1 MIRRPPRSTRT
12 DTLFPY
18 TTLFRSSAGGVIC
31 EQYGGTPRIPECEE
45 RTPQSGAFADLWD
58 VQTGRRLW
66 SIAGTAYDF
75 SQTYR
80 PTISPDGRYALLSMP
95 VGKGSVRETIALVSM
110 ADGSEIQRFN
120 KPESY
125 DFVLRF
131 GPDGRS
137 FSIDGS
143 LAILT
148 YRLAEERQ
156 KSSFSQ

>member
-1 MIRRPPRSTRT
+1 
-12 DTLFPY
+12 
-18 TTLFRSSAGGVIC
+18 
-31 EQYGGTPRIPECEE
+31 
-45 RTPQSGAFADLWD
+45 
-58 VQTGRRLW
+58 
-66 SIAGTAYDF
+66 
-75 SQTYR
+75 
-80 PTISPDGRYALLSMP
+80 MP

-143 LAILT
+143 LALLT
-148 YRLAEERQ
+148 YRLDRKRVVTGKSVSVRVDLGGRRYIKKKQTAQ
-156 KSSFSQ
+156 KLSRRLSETIT

>member
-1 MIRRPPRSTRT
+1 MRIS
-12 DTLFPY
+12 DW
-18 TTLFRSSAGGVIC
+18 SSDVC
-31 EQYGGTPRIPECEE
+31 
-45 RTPQSGAFADLWD
+45 SSDLLWD

-80 PTISPDGRYALLSMP
+80 PTISPDGRYALVSMP

-125 DFVLRF
+125 VFVLRF

-143 LAILT
+143 LPITT
-148 YRLAEERQ
+148 YRLASIGRATVLTPVTNAHLVC
-156 KSSFSQ
+156 

>member
-18 TTLFRSSAGGVIC
+18 TTLFRSV
-31 EQYGGTPRIPECEE
+31 
-45 RTPQSGAFADLWD
+45 ADLWD

-80 PTISPDGRYALLSMP
+80 PTISPDGRYALVSMP
-95 VGKGSVRETIALVSM
+95 VGKGSVRDTIALVSM

-131 GPDGRS
+131 GRS
-137 FSIDGS
+137 EEHTSELQS
-143 LAILT
+143 LMPISYAAFCLKT
-148 YRLAEERQ
+148 KHQ
-156 KSSFSQ
+156 N

>member
-18 TTLFRSSAGGVIC
+18 TTLFRS
-31 EQYGGTPRIPECEE
+31 
-45 RTPQSGAFADLWD
+45 
-58 VQTGRRLW
+58 
-66 SIAGTAYDF
+66 
-75 SQTYR
+75 
-80 PTISPDGRYALLSMP
+80 DGRYALVSMP

-137 FSIDGS
+137 FSLDGS

-148 YRLAEERQ
+148 YWLAEERQ
-156 KSSFSQ
+156 KSSDRKSTRLNYSP

>member
-1 MIRRPPRSTRT
+1 MRRDHVGQRLVDRLAFDVPAREAR
-12 DTLFPY
+12 
-18 TTLFRSSAGGVIC
+18 
-31 EQYGGTPRIPECEE
+31 ECEE
-45 RTPQSGAFADLWD
+45 RTPQSGAVADLWD

-66 SIAGTAYDF
+66 SITGTAYDF

-80 PTISPDGRYALLSMP
+80 PTISPDGRYALVSMP
-95 VGKGSVRETIALVSM
+95 VGKGSHRETIALVSM
-110 ADGSEIQRFN
+110 VDGREIQRFN

-131 GPDGRS
+131 GQDGRS

-156 KSSFSQ
+156 KSSIP

>member
-18 TTLFRSSAGGVIC
+18 TTLFRSV
-31 EQYGGTPRIPECEE
+31 
-45 RTPQSGAFADLWD
+45 ADLWD

-80 PTISPDGRYALLSMP
+80 PTISPDGRYALVSMP

-125 DFVLRF
+125 DFEI
-131 GPDGRS
+131 GRAS
-137 FSIDGS
+137 C
-143 LAILT
+143 
-148 YRLAEERQ
+148 RERVCQ
-156 KSSFSQ
+156 YV